1 MPHRRT
7 NISGL
12 PSGFSTLLAP
22 SSLCSRGHQL
32 RDEAKAVG
40 IPHTD
45 IEVLKQFN
53 KKKMLVKK
61 LAKKYNAFLTSE
73 SLVKQIPCFL
83 GPDLNKAGKFPSHH
97 ENMVVAVEVKSMIKF
112 QVKKV
117 LYLVIVV
124 GYMKMADNNL
134 VYNILLA
141 VNFLVSSLKKN

>member
-1 MPHRRT
+1 MMTPRLW
-7 NISGL
+7 IF
-12 PSGFSTLLAP
+12 PYM
-22 SSLCSRGHQL
+22 
-32 RDEAKAVG
+32 
-40 IPHTD
+40 D
-45 IEVLKQFN
+45 IEVLKNLN
-53 KKKMLVKK
+53 KNKTLVKK
-61 LAKKYNAFLTSE
+61 LAKKYDTFLTSE

-97 ENMVVAVEVKSMIKF
+97 ENTMAAVEVKSIIKS

-117 LYLVIVV
+117 MYLVIV